1 MEIKKLLKIAAE
13 NGASDL
19 HLVKGLPPII
29 RIDGRLLPIDQAA
42 LSASK
47 MTSEIS
53 APASS
58 TGDGAMV
65 FSDDG
70 RLVAPKKGVG
80 KAVETASAGYDGK
93 ALSAEE
99 LNKMIMAMIT
109 KEQYSRFLGEQDLDF
124 SYAVDNY
131 RFRVNLSFERENMK
145 LVARVISDQ
154 KPSLDDLGMP
164 KTIENLLGLKQGLIL
179 LTGPTGCGKST
190 TLAAMI
196 NHLND
201 NYNYNIITLED
212 PIEYLFE
219 SNKSIITQ
227 RQLTTDMPT
236 FASGLKH
243 ILRQD
248 PNVVMVGEM
257 RDLETIST
265 AITLAET
272 GHLVLATLHTYSAS
286 QTVDRI
292 IDTFPPYQQNQVKS
306 QLSMILSAV
315 ISQRLLPK
323 NGGGRI
329 AAREIMIRN
338 AAISNLIRE
347 QKIAQIK
354 NVIETSYKE
363 GMVTFGRSV
372 KELYEAGLITQEVAQ
387 EQLSDPTLLN

>member
-1 MEIKKLLKIAAE
+1 MDIKKLLKIAAE

-19 HLVKGLPPII
+19 HLVAGLPPIL
-29 RIDGRLLPIDQAA
+29 RIDGQLMPIDQAA
-42 LSASK
+42 PSAAKSASDV
-47 MTSEIS
+47 SS
-53 APASS
+53 PASTS
-58 TGDGAMV
+58 NETMV
-65 FSDDG
+65 FSEDG
-70 RLVAPKKGVG
+70 RLVDPKKNS
-80 KAVETASAGYDGK
+80 KTTETASGYNGK
-93 ALSAEE
+93 ALTADE
-99 LNKMIMAMIT
+99 LSKMIVALIT

-124 SYAVDNY
+124 SYSVDTY

-154 KPSLDDLGMP
+154 KPALADLGLP
-164 KTIENLLGLKQGLIL
+164 KIINSLLGLKQGLIL

-212 PIEYLFE
+212 PIEFLFE

-227 RQLTTDMPT
+227 RQLSSDMPT

-243 ILRQD
+243 VLRQD

-323 NGGGRI
+323 AGGGRI

-372 KELYEAGLITQEVAQ
+372 KELYEAGLITPEVAQ
-387 EQLSDPTLLN
+387 EQLGDPTLLN